1 MALKTNR
8 IGSLEVTEVGLG
20 CNNFGWRMEEKD
32 SVRVIHAALDAGI
45 NFFDTADIYGGTK
58 SEEILGK
65 ALKGKRAVIATKFGM
80 EVDAQRKGAKPDYVK
95 RACEDSLRRLSV
107 DCIDLYQLHQP
118 DPSTPIGDTLAA
130 LDDLVKAGKVREI
143 GCSNFSAAQ
152 LREAR
157 QAAKGARFVSV
168 QNQYSALHRDDE
180 QEVLPEAARQELA
193 YLPFFPLESGL
204 LSGKYRKG
212 KEAPEGARLSSG
224 KMAER
229 FRSEAKL
236 LAAEK
241 LRAFAEAR
249 GHTLLE
255 LAFGYLLAHKPVASV
270 IAGATKIEQVQAN
283 AAAAT
288 WRLTPEELSEVRR
301 LAS

>member
-8 IGSLEVTEVGLG
+8 IGSLQVTEVGLG

-32 SVRVIHAALDAGI
+32 SVRVVHAALDAGI

-65 ALKGKRAVIATKFGM
+65 ALKGRRAIIATKFGM
-80 EVDAQRKGAKPDYVK
+80 EVDPERKGAKPAYVK
-95 RACEDSLRRLSV
+95 EACEDSLRRLGV
-107 DCIDLYQLHQP
+107 ERIDLYQLHQP

-130 LDDLVKAGKVREI
+130 LDGLVKAGKVREI

-157 QAAKGARFVSV
+157 TAAKGARFASV

-180 QEVLPEAARQELA
+180 AEVLPEAAREELA

-204 LSGKYRKG
+204 LSGKYQKG
-212 KEAPEGARLSSG
+212 KEPPTGARLSSG

-229 FRSEAKL
+229 FRSEEK
-236 LAAEK
+236 LAAAER
-241 LRAFAEAR
+241 LRAFAESR

-255 LAFGYLLAHKPVASV
+255 LAFGYLLAQKPVASV

-283 AAAAT
+283 AAAAS
-288 WRLTPEELSEVRR
+288 WRLTADEVAEVRK
-301 LAS
+301 LSS